1 MFDNLKKKVRLI
13 YGILLAVMLTVTGV
27 LLMMACVNIY
37 NIGGR
42 PFTADNIAAEF
53 SKIAVVVWIT
63 VAMVAIGA
71 ILTLILSE
79 EKAKLRATVDKK
91 AILARLERRI
101 DPAALPCDVAEKINK
116 EKTLRRVL
124 LVSALVLIV
133 AAAIP
138 AAIFAFNFNNFTAD
152 HDASVLRACVLI
164 LPLTFFSLGI
174 ALAYTLIESASINR
188 QLTLVKSA
196 MAAAGIKAADTECKK
211 EAGPWLII
219 VIRIAVAVV
228 AIAFIVLGIFNG
240 GIADVLAK
248 AINIC
253 TECIGLG

>member
-1 MFDNLKKKVRLI
+1 MSDNTKKRVRLL
-13 YGILLAVMLTVTGV
+13 YGIMLSVMLTVTGV
-27 LLMMACVNIY
+27 LLMIGCVNVY

-63 VAMVAIGA
+63 VAMVAIGV
-71 ILTLILSE
+71 ILALALPD
-79 EKAKLRATVDKK
+79 EKAKLRAIVDKK
-91 AILARLERRI
+91 TILARLERRI

-116 EKTLRRVL
+116 EKKLRRVL
-124 LVSALVLIV
+124 LISAIVLIV

-164 LPLTFFSLGI
+164 LPLAFFGIGI
-174 ALAYTLIESASINR
+174 ATAYVLLEAASIDR

-196 MAAAGIKAADTECKK
+196 MATAGGKIADTEYKK
-211 EAGPWLII
+211 EASPWLTIG
-219 VIRIAVAVV
+219 IRIAVAVV
-228 AIAFIVLGIFNG
+228 AIVFIVLGIFNG